1 MPSAPR
7 RLPPPWL
14 FGITALPYGAY
25 GGYLSTAMPYVLRGA
40 GLPLDRIAGIS
51 ALTLAPAIWYFL
63 WAPVADFGIRR
74 RAWLIL
80 MSALSAACLL
90 AAVLQPLPARVDLF
104 TALLVGGICLNM
116 LVGASN
122 GGLMAT
128 MVPEYQRGSAA
139 GWYQAGNV
147 GGGALGA
154 GMTLWLAPHL
164 SVMALASV
172 VAAMVFLPS
181 LAALAIDEP
190 EKIAGTP
197 GQSTGELLRE
207 LGTMF
212 RSRTGLIG
220 LAIFASPMGTAAA
233 ANLLSALAVDYH
245 ASEQT
250 VVWITGF
257 SGGLFCA
264 AGSVVGGL
272 ICDRI
277 PRRLAYALAAICSA
291 LCAAGLTLAPLSQP
305 VFAIGAS
312 LYLAAQ
318 GFSFAAYSALS
329 LELIG
334 AGGRSA
340 TTRYTLYNAA
350 SNLPLVYMTW
360 IDGRGY
366 KQWGPRGLTGTD
378 CLSNVI
384 SVAIFLLLIRRT
396 LFVKAAEQAG
406 AANGVAWGSADARIA
421 ET

>member
-1 MPSAPR
+1 MSSAPR

-14 FGITALPYGAY
+14 FGITALPYGVY
-25 GGYLSTAMPYVLRGA
+25 GGYLSTAMPYILRNA
-40 GLPLDRIAGIS
+40 GVPVDRIAGIS
-51 ALTLAPAIWYFL
+51 ALTLAPAVWYFL
-63 WAPVADFGIRR
+63 WAPLADFGIRR

-90 AAVLQPLPARVDLF
+90 AAVLQPLPARLDVF
-104 TALLVGGICLNM
+104 TALLVAGISMNM

-128 MVPEYQRGSAA
+128 MIPDSQRGRAA

-154 GMTLWLAPHL
+154 GMTLWLAPHV
-164 SVMALASV
+164 SVTALAWV
-172 VAAMVFLPS
+172 VASMVFLPS

-190 EKIAGTP
+190 ERAGGP
-197 GQSTGELLRE
+197 ARQSTGEMLRE
-207 LGTMF
+207 LGSMF
-212 RSRTGLIG
+212 RSPAGLAG

-233 ANLLSALAVDYH
+233 ANLLSSLAVDYH

-264 AGSVVGGL
+264 VGSLAGGL
-272 ICDRI
+272 VCDRI
-277 PRRLAYALAAICSA
+277 PRRLAYAVAAILSAFCSA
-291 LCAAGLTLAPLSQP
+291 GMMLAPLSQP
-305 VFAIGAS
+305 VFAVGVS

-318 GFSFAAYSALS
+318 GFSFAAYSALA

-334 AGGRSA
+334 PGGRSA
-340 TTRYTLYNAA
+340 STRYTLYNAA
-350 SNLPLVYMTW
+350 VNIPLVYMTW

-366 KQWGPRGLTGTD
+366 KLGGARGLMGAD

-384 SVAIFLLLIRRT
+384 SVAIFLYLIRRT
-396 LFVKAAEQAG
+396 LLVKPAAQP
-406 AANGVAWGSADARIA
+406 VS
-421 ET
+421 ETV